1 MPAANASSSLAPR
14 LMRAWQRRGPL
25 AWLLLPLSWLYRLLI
40 ALRRA
45 LYALGVMTQQ
55 QLPVPVVVVGNLF
68 VGGTGKTPFVIG
80 LVEQLRARGFR
91 PGVISRG
98 YGAAVGQVTE
108 VMPTSAPAAVG
119 DEPLLI
125 AHKAQVPVV
134 VGRRRVQA
142 ARHLLA
148 LHPEVDVI
156 ISDDGLQ
163 HYALGRQLEIE
174 LSDGRGYGN
183 GWLLPAGPLREPAS
197 RRCDFHV
204 VNGATETA
212 DGRYPMQLKADHAQQ
227 LCDPA
232 RRLPLS
238 AIGASARVAAAAG
251 IGHPQRFFE
260 MLARQGV
267 TLVQALPLPD
277 HFDFA
282 QDPFAAVDAHIIL
295 VTDKDAV
302 KCARIPSLASDPRL
316 WTVPVTAE
324 LPGSLADHIVEKLRG
339 HSTA

>member
-1 MPAANASSSLAPR
+1 MATANASSSLAPR
-14 LMRAWQRRGPL
+14 LMRAWQRRGLL
-25 AWLLLPLSWLYRLLI
+25 AWLLLPLSLLYLTLV

-45 LYALGVMTQQ
+45 LYAHGVLAQV

-68 VGGTGKTPFVIG
+68 VGGTGKTPFVIW

-98 YGAAVGQVTE
+98 YGAEVGQVIE
-108 VMPTSAPAAVG
+108 VLPTSTPAAVG

-125 AHKAQVPVV
+125 AHKAKVPVV

-148 LHPEVDVI
+148 HHPDIDVI

-183 GWLLPAGPLREPAS
+183 GWLLPAGPLREPAA
-197 RRCDFHV
+197 RRCDFRV
-204 VNGATETA
+204 VNGATQAA

-232 RRLPLS
+232 RRLPLP
-238 AIGASARVAAAAG
+238 AIAASSRVAAAAG
-251 IGHPQRFFE
+251 IGDPQRFFD
-260 MLARQGV
+260 MLARHGV
-267 TLVQALPLPD
+267 MLVQALPLPD

-282 QDPFAAVDAHIIL
+282 HDPFAAIDADIIL

-324 LPGSLADHIVEKLRG
+324 LPGSLADNIVEKLRG